1 MSKQSFSG
9 EFVAIGVTPD
19 GSNRHLSGMSSG
31 LRSVPVEQIH
41 LYPFGICFSIADAM
55 SAALSTGIK
64 LPPELIDIRVE
75 MSLLCNGRITLYKSD
90 MHQMLSLL
98 NITHIYSSKRAEMIL
113 NDLITIWAKI
123 EPDVIYADAVSRG
136 LFCTLCA
143 KINARGIPVA
153 IDSTDENNMDYAR
166 ALINHRQEGRIYSPS
181 LPFSTITGRNTSS
194 SNSYPLS
201 LPKKLRHWVSAP
213 EESVLILL
221 DYKRQEFGI
230 AAALSDDPKM
240 ISLYRQADPY
250 AFFAE
255 ELGQEVPA
263 KIAKQAMIALQYGAS
278 IHGLSSVHSNHSRAM
293 RDAWL
298 LHRKLFS
305 QYWNWTDTVIE
316 TALIDRVLSVPDGW
330 KISITDSTSENSII
344 NWPTQAIGAYL
355 MRQCIKRLA
364 AANIH
369 CVGIQHDAFLIEAPT
384 HQAARI
390 QGLGEQILVGTSL
403 DVLDSVAL
411 QVDSTFIL
419 PHSNLLR

>member
-19 GSNRHLSGMSSG
+19 GNNRHLSGMSSG
-31 LRSVPVEQIH
+31 LRSVPAEQIH

-123 EPDVIYADAVSRG
+123 EPDVIYTDAVSRG

-153 IDSTDENNMDYAR
+153 IDSTDESNMDYAR

-194 SNSYPLS
+194 STSYPLS
-201 LPKKLRHWVSAP
+201 LPKKLRHWISAP

-240 ISLYRQADPY
+240 ISLYNQADPY

-255 ELGQEVPA
+255 ELDQKVPA

-278 IHGLSSVHSNHSRAM
+278 IHGLSRVHPYHSTAIRG
-293 RDAWL
+293 AWL
-298 LHRKLFS
+298 LHRELFS
-305 QYWNWTDTVIE
+305 HYWAWTDSVIE
-316 TALIDRVLSVPDGW
+316 TALIDRELSVPDGW
-330 KISITDSTSENSII
+330 KVSITDNTSENSII
-344 NWPTQAIGAYL
+344 NWPTQAVGACL

-364 AANIH
+364 AADIR
-369 CVGIQHDAFLIEAPT
+369 CIGIQHDAFLIEAPA
-384 HQAARI
+384 HLAASIQNQAERI
-390 QGLGEQILVGTSL
+390 LKDTSRQILGSIT
-403 DVLDSVAL
+403 L
-411 QVDSTFIL
+411 QVDSTLL
-419 PHSNLLR
+419 PLHSSLLG